1 VGEKEPFPSRSHPYI
16 IRATENEKENPM
28 GIESLFSVAGK
39 RIVLTG
45 GAGVLCRE
53 LAAALVRGGASVV
66 LVGRTLEKLQAVAG
80 QCRQAAVEAG
90 TASSANVFA
99 LAADVTDES
108 QVREVCL
115 QSVEKLGG
123 LDVLINGAGGNK
135 REATARPDN
144 PFFHI
149 PAAALREVLDLN
161 NIGTILP
168 CQVFG
173 EVLAKQQ
180 AGNIVNFTSMAAF
193 RPLTNVVGYAAAKAS
208 ISNFT
213 QWLAVYMAAVSP
225 DIRVNAIAPGFFLT
239 EQNRFLLTEQAT
251 GNLTPRGQAVIGHT
265 PMKRFGN
272 PSDLIGALFYLVSDA
287 SRFVTGSVLAVD
299 GGFNAFSGV

>member
-1 VGEKEPFPSRSHPYI
+1 
-16 IRATENEKENPM
+16 M

>member
-1 VGEKEPFPSRSHPYI
+1 MTVD
-16 IRATENEKENPM
+16 
-28 GIESLFSVAGK
+28 SLFSVAGK
-39 RIVLTG
+39 KVVLTG

-53 LAAALVRGGASVV
+53 LAVALARRGASLV
-66 LVGRTLEKLQAVAG
+66 LIGRTLEKLQAVAE
-80 QCRQAAVEAG
+80 QCRQAD
-90 TASSANVFA
+90 ASARVHA

-108 QVREVCL
+108 QLRDACRH
-115 QSVEKLGG
+115 SVDFLGG

-144 PFFHI
+144 PFFQI
-149 PAAALREVLDLN
+149 PATALREVFDLN
-161 NIGTILP
+161 NIGTMLP
-168 CQVFG
+168 CQMFG
-173 EVLAKQQ
+173 EILAKQQ

-193 RPLTNVVGYAAAKAS
+193 RPLTNVVGYAAAKAA

-213 QWLAVYMAAVSP
+213 QWLAVYMAGISP
-225 DIRVNAIAPGFFLT
+225 AIRVNAIAPGFFLT

-265 PMKRFGN
+265 PMKRFGE
-272 PSDLIGALFYLVSDA
+272 PADLIGALLYLVSDA

-299 GGFNAFSGV
+299 GGFNAFAGV